1 MSVFGDIPNVESH
14 WDSTLVLFVDLH
26 WNTRAIVHDLEG
38 TLARWMMGWCTLGF
52 FETGHVT

>member
-26 WNTRAIVHDLEG
+26 WNTRAIVHNLEG
-38 TLARWMMGWCTLGF
+38 TLAPLDDGMMHLG
-52 FETGHVT
+52 VL